1 MFSYCWSWV
10 WYCSI
15 CLSVCA
21 TDSMAVMTFCTRFP
35 PSMTGMPACAGDM
48 VVIDPAIRVTA
59 RATLAA
65 KNFCFICFLLA
76 LVVKRLVRLRER
88 HVLGHDD
95 VEPIAGA
102 DFQGRGNVQILG
114 NELGDGVA
122 QHLPKCFAQSIAGAL
137 LIAGGTA
144 VVLAH

>member
-1 MFSYCWSWV
+1 
-10 WYCSI
+10 
-15 CLSVCA
+15 
-21 TDSMAVMTFCTRFP
+21 MAVMMFCDRFP

-48 VVIDPAIRVTA
+48 VVIDPAISVTA

-95 VEPIAGA
+95 VEAIAGA
-102 DFQGRGNVQILG
+102 DFQVGAMFRFLAMIWAMV
-114 NELGDGVA
+114 
-122 QHLPKCFAQSIAGAL
+122 LPSTWPSASLRAS
-137 LIAGGTA
+137 
-144 VVLAH
+144 LARC